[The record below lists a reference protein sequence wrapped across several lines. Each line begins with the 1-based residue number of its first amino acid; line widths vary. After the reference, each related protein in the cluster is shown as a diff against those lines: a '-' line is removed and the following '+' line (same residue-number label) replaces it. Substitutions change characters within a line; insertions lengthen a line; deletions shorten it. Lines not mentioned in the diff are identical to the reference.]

1 MGEVDNKCDDHFSF
15 AGNEELMIWLE
26 QVVRIMMMKL
36 IMLMMMLLMIMLM
49 MMMVMTVV
57 MKLMMLMIWLE
68 QVVRCS
74 APRWQVGTS
83 LLWRATNQP
92 WD

>member
-36 IMLMMMLLMIMLM
+36 IITMMMLLMIMLM
-49 MMMVMTVV
+49 LMTVV
-57 MKLMMLMIWLE
+57 MKLMMLMIWSE

-83 LLWRATNQP
+83 LLCRATNQP

>member
-1 MGEVDNKCDDHFSF
+1 MG
-15 AGNEELMIWLE
+15 GNEELMIWLE
-26 QVVRIMMMKL
+26 KVVRIMTMV
-36 IMLMMMLLMIMLM
+36 MMLLMM
-49 MMMVMTVV
+49 MMVVIVVMTVV
-57 MKLMMLMIWLE
+57 MKLMMLMIWSE